1 MTMFTKTRAIPT
13 PIYPTPPDFDE
24 SLALS
29 FTRDGAPPAWIAV
42 MKLIQDEIADR
53 ESLTT
58 NMATARD
65 HGYLAHAA
73 GGLEALTSLYN
84 NLEAK
89 RAQAMSENL

>member
-1 MTMFTKTRAIPT
+1 MTMFTKTRGVPT
-13 PIYPTPPDFDE
+13 PIYPTPPDYDE
-24 SLALS
+24 TLALS
-29 FTRDGAPPAWIAV
+29 FTRDSAPAPWIAV
-42 MKLIQDEIADR
+42 MRMIQDEIADR
-53 ESLTT
+53 EALAT

-84 NLEAK
+84 NLESK